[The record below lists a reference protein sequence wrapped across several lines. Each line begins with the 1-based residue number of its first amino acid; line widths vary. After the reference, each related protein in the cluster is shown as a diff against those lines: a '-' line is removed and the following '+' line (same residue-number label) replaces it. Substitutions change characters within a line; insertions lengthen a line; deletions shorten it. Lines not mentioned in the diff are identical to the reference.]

1 MKKSDL
7 IKGNIENLREEA
19 KKLVNKTD
27 ATIDEL
33 EAIDNKIAAEEK
45 KLEVQLKLEAK
56 ERAAA
61 SAEGTTIPTP
71 TPSTTDVTDEEKQK
85 IMAKALVGK
94 ASEEELGK
102 ISNLLQ
108 EGEDGKGGLLVPA
121 DVRTKIIELQ
131 RKKFDIRKFINVEPT
146 KVDKGSRPKEKNE
159 PEASGFASVD
169 EGKDIQALYEPEI
182 ESVEYAIRK
191 YSGYI
196 PVTND
201 LLADSPENIMAFVE
215 GWMAKNELNTYAYQ
229 VFNGTGTKS
238 AEGILNALGESG
250 KLATRV
256 TKLAKAPTL
265 KDFKDAF
272 NIHLEDITEDNINI
286 FTNGTGYSHIDGMED
301 ALGRPLL
308 QTDLTKETGNS
319 FLGKGVVKVPTK
331 FLKQVVLDGVTY
343 TPYIIGNLEQ
353 LYTMYDRQDLIV
365 ESTKIGGTAWR
376 TGTTEI
382 KGTFRFDG
390 KINGDIKS
398 VYIILANQE
407 AAQASQSYSRANN
420 EVGITLALKEV
431 VKDNKQAM
439 EKLTETLVNVLEAN
453 KEITPEVVEEASNK
467 NAGK

>member
-27 ATIDEL
+27 ATIEEL
-33 EAIDNKIAAEEK
+33 EAIENKIAAEEK
-45 KLEVQLKLEAK
+45 KLEVQLKLEEK

-71 TPSTTDVTDEEKQK
+71 TPSTTDVTDEEKQR

-94 ASEEELGK
+94 ASTEELAK

-108 EGEDGKGGLLVPA
+108 EGEEGKGGLLVPA

-131 RKKFDIRKFINVEPT
+131 RKKFDIRKFINVEKT

-169 EGKDIQALYEPEI
+169 EGKDVQALYEPEI
-182 ESVEYAIRK
+182 ENVEYAIRK

-196 PVTND
+196 PVTNE
-201 LLADSPENIMAFVE
+201 LLEDSPENIMAFVE
-215 GWMAKNELNTYAYQ
+215 RWMAKNELNTYAYQ
-229 VFNGTGTKS
+229 VFNGTGAKS
-238 AEGILNALGESG
+238 AEGILNALSG
-250 KLATRV
+250 KLASRV
-256 TKLAKAPTL
+256 VKLAKAPTL

-272 NIHLEDITEDNINI
+272 NIHLDDITEDNINI

-301 ALGRPLL
+301 ALGRPIL
-308 QTDLTKETGNS
+308 QPDATKETGNS

-331 FLKQVVLDGVTY
+331 FLKQVVIEGVTY
-343 TPYIIGNLEQ
+343 TPYIMGNLEL
-353 LYTMYDRQDLIV
+353 LYTMYDRDDLVV
-365 ESTKIGGTAWR
+365 ESTKIGGQAWR

-453 KEITPEVVEEASNK
+453 KEITPEVVEKAPTK
-467 NAGK
+467 NATK

>member
-94 ASEEELGK
+94 ASTEELGK

-131 RKKFDIRKFINVEPT
+131 RKKFDIRKFINVEKT

-169 EGKDIQALYEPEI
+169 EGKDVQALYEPEI
-182 ESVEYAIRK
+182 ENVEYAIRK

-196 PVTND
+196 PVTNE
-201 LLADSPENIMAFVE
+201 LLEDSPENIMAFVE
-215 GWMAKNELNTYAYQ
+215 RWMAKNELNTYAYQ
-229 VFNGTGTKS
+229 VFNGTGAKS
-238 AEGILNALGESG
+238 AEGILNALSG
-250 KLATRV
+250 KLASRV
-256 TKLAKAPTL
+256 VKLAKAPTL

-272 NIHLEDITEDNINI
+272 NIHLDDITEDNINI

-301 ALGRPLL
+301 ALGRPIL
-308 QTDLTKETGNS
+308 QPDATKETGNS

-331 FLKQVVLDGVTY
+331 FLKQVVIEGVTY
-343 TPYIIGNLEQ
+343 TPYIMGNLEL
-353 LYTMYDRQDLIV
+353 LYTMYDRDDLVV
-365 ESTKIGGTAWR
+365 ESTKIGGQAWR

-431 VKDNKQAM
+431 VKDNRQAM

-453 KEITPEVVEEASNK
+453 KEITPEIVEEASNK

>member
-27 ATIDEL
+27 ATIEEL

-56 ERAAA
+56 ERTAA

-94 ASEEELGK
+94 ASTEELGK

-131 RKKFDIRKFINVEPT
+131 RKKFDIRKFINVEKT

-182 ESVEYAIRK
+182 ENVEYAIRK

-196 PVTND
+196 PVTNE
-201 LLADSPENIMAFVE
+201 LLEDSPENIMAFVE
-215 GWMAKNELNTYAYQ
+215 RWMAKNELNTYAYQ
-229 VFNGTGTKS
+229 VFNGTGAKS
-238 AEGILNALGESG
+238 AEGILNALDG
-250 KLATRV
+250 KLVTRV
-256 TKLAKAPTL
+256 VKLAKAPTL

-308 QTDLTKETGNS
+308 QPDATKETGNS

-331 FLKQVVLDGVTY
+331 FLKQVVIEGVTY
-343 TPYIIGNLEQ
+343 TPYIIGNLEL
-353 LYTMYDRQDLIV
+353 LYTMYDRDALVV
-365 ESTKIGGTAWR
+365 ESTKIGGQAWR

-431 VKDNKQAM
+431 VKDNRQAM
-439 EKLTETLVNVLEAN
+439 EKLTETLVNVLDAN
-453 KEITPEVVEEASNK
+453 KEVAPEVAEEAPTK

>member
-27 ATIDEL
+27 ATIEEL
-33 EAIDNKIAAEEK
+33 EAIENKIAAEEK
-45 KLEVQLKLEAK
+45 KLEVQLKLEEK

-71 TPSTTDVTDEEKQK
+71 TPSTTDVTDEEKQR

-94 ASEEELGK
+94 ASTEELGK

-131 RKKFDIRKFINVEPT
+131 RKKFDIRKFINVEKT

-169 EGKDIQALYEPEI
+169 EGKDVQALYEPEI
-182 ESVEYAIRK
+182 ENVEYAIRK

-196 PVTND
+196 PVTNE
-201 LLADSPENIMAFVE
+201 LLEDSPENIMAFVE
-215 GWMAKNELNTYAYQ
+215 RWMAKNELNTYAYQ
-229 VFNGTGTKS
+229 VFNGTGAKS
-238 AEGILNALGESG
+238 AEGILNALSG
-250 KLATRV
+250 KLASRV
-256 TKLAKAPTL
+256 VKLAKAPTL

-272 NIHLEDITEDNINI
+272 NIHLDDITEDNINI

-301 ALGRPLL
+301 ALGRPIL
-308 QTDLTKETGNS
+308 QPDATKETGNS

-331 FLKQVVLDGVTY
+331 FLKQVVIEGVTY
-343 TPYIIGNLEQ
+343 TPYIMGNLEL
-353 LYTMYDRQDLIV
+353 LYTMYDRDDLVV
-365 ESTKIGGTAWR
+365 ESTKIGGQAWR

-439 EKLTETLVNVLEAN
+439 EKLAETLVNILEAN
-453 KEITPEVVEEASNK
+453 KAVTPKVVEEASNK

>member
-27 ATIDEL
+27 ATIEEL

-56 ERAAA
+56 ERTAA

-94 ASEEELGK
+94 ASTEELGK

-131 RKKFDIRKFINVEPT
+131 RKKFDIRKFINVEKT

-169 EGKDIQALYEPEI
+169 EGKDVQALYEPEI
-182 ESVEYAIRK
+182 ENVEYAIRK

-196 PVTND
+196 PVTNE
-201 LLADSPENIMAFVE
+201 LLEDSPENIMAFVE
-215 GWMAKNELNTYAYQ
+215 RWMAKNELNTYAYQ
-229 VFNGTGTKS
+229 VFNGTGAKS
-238 AEGILNALGESG
+238 AEGILNALDG
-250 KLATRV
+250 KLVTRV
-256 TKLAKAPTL
+256 VKLAKAPTL

-308 QTDLTKETGNS
+308 QPDATKETGNS

-331 FLKQVVLDGVTY
+331 FLKQVVIEGITY
-343 TPYIIGNLEQ
+343 TPYIVGNLEL
-353 LYTMYDRQDLIV
+353 LYTMYDRDDLVV
-365 ESTKIGGTAWR
+365 ESTKIGGQAWR

-431 VKDNKQAM
+431 VEDNRQAM
-439 EKLTETLVNVLEAN
+439 EKLTETLVNVLDAN
-453 KEITPEVVEEASNK
+453 KEIAPEVAKEAPTK
-467 NAGK
+467 NARK